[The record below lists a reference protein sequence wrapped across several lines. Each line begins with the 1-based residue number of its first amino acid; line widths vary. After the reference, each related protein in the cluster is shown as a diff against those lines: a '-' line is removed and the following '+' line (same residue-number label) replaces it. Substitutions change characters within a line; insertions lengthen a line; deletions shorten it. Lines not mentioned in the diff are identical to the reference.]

1 MTSPFATMTSFEP
14 PPGFTPPFSSSP
26 TSPPSSS
33 SSNGDDGL
41 FSADH
46 PWAWVLI
53 PVALL
58 STLGLLAACLHN
70 SRRRRAAR
78 KQAATTLLLNHPRR
92 PGPPDSTQVTIRD
105 LESGWVI
112 PGREAARWAWPPPAM
127 REEGLNELGEA
138 PPPYENPKEKAAA
151 AVELGGEGEVREIG
165 EGEGSSTQIGLM
177 ELDGREVVV
186 REERSWVEGV
196 DDEIDTRRVGPD
208 GEDGEVD
215 KEGRGSDGGSEDE
228 EERGHRER
236 ERKRERERGS
246 SSTDRAYD
254 VAEEVV
260 ITQPPPAVLRET
272 DSGRQQ
278 QRVND
283 GKGKKV

>member
-1 MTSPFATMTSFEP
+1 MTSPFATMTSFGP

-26 TSPPSSS
+26 TSAPSSS

-138 PPPYENPKEKAAA
+138 PPPYENHKEKAA
-151 AVELGGEGEVREIG
+151 AVELGGEGEVREI
-165 EGEGSSTQIGLM
+165 GEGSSTQIGLM

-186 REERSWVEGV
+186 GEERSWVEGV

-236 ERKRERERGS
+236 ERKRERGS

-278 QRVND
+278 QRVDD
-283 GKGKKV
+283 GKGKRV